1 MKGREGFTAIVDAMI
16 FVTVIALAFSVISGM
31 FESREVNDVQEAP
44 DILSVL
50 LEYELYTDLGDGPV
64 EVKVYEGLV
73 YSMYRYCGALEHVAD
88 ILDSHFMREGAYLLT
103 VEHNGNYYT
112 LGSGS
117 GIPSSSHSQRIVHEF
132 FTADYTL
139 EIF

>member
-1 MKGREGFTAIVDAMI
+1 MI
-16 FVTVIALAFSVISGM
+16 FITVIALAFSII
-31 FESREVNDVQEAP
+31 FNIAEPREDYDLQEAP
-44 DILSVL
+44 DILPIL
-50 LEYELYTDLGDGPV
+50 LEYKIWTDLGDGPV
-64 EVKVYEGLV
+64 EVRVYEGLI
-73 YSMYRYCGALEHVAD
+73 YSMYRYCGVHELVAD

-117 GIPSSSHSQRIVHEF
+117 GVPSSAHSQLIIHEF

>member
-1 MKGREGFTAIVDAMI
+1 MI
-16 FVTVIALAFSVISGM
+16 FVTVIALAFSVISGI
-31 FESREVNDVQEAP
+31 FESNGPYEVQEAP
-44 DILSVL
+44 DILPIL
-50 LEYELYTDLGDGPV
+50 LEYELYTDLGEGPV

-73 YSMYRYCGALEHVAD
+73 YSMYRYCGAHEHVAD

-103 VEHNGNYYT
+103 VEHDGKYYT

-117 GIPSSSHSQRIVHEF
+117 GIPSSAHSQRIIHEF